1 MVPENRLIG
10 FVMHYCH
17 FALSSAERCI

>member
-10 FVMHYCH
+10 LVMHYCH